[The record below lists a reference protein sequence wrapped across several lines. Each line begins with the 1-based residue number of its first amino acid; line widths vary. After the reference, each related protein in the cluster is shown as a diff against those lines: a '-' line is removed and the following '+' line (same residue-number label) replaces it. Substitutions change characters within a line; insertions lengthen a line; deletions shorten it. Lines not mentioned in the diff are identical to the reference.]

1 VNKTIYKHKQICFLI
16 ILLLTS
22 KLSFSQAEV
31 TAEEKVIHI
40 GVLAHRG
47 KERAILQW
55 TPTAEYLSEKIHGVN
70 FKITPAYLDE
80 LSTFVK
86 HGRIHFVLTNPGNYV
101 FLESNF
107 GVSRI
112 LTMQTQEGEHTLVR
126 YGAVVITRT
135 DNHTIQKLED
145 LKGKSFMAV
154 SAKALGGF
162 QMAWRELQEHGVDPF
177 TDFSNLTFAGLPQ
190 DNIILA
196 VKHGKVDAATVRAE
210 TLVRMSETDK
220 VAMHDFRI
228 LNPQYNVES
237 PYPLSTRL
245 YPEWPLSTLPATPR
259 HLASQVT
266 QALLSMDIHH
276 PAAQIAHMAGWT
288 IPLDYSP
295 VHELMKI
302 LQIGPYEALRQTS
315 FMAIVKRYAW
325 WLITLATFIISLI
338 FLNGYISRT
347 NHRLKETERDLLNEI
362 VERKRSQNA
371 LSKYRDSLEEQVETR
386 TNDLR
391 KTNLGLEKS
400 RVALRE
406 LVRISSAPDLSHDE
420 RLTRL
425 LDTGRD
431 YYDLPIAVLASIETD
446 SQAVCK
452 ISGDTNLAPKQIGP
466 LHQKCAS
473 ILIKCHGEPLDIPNI
488 KQAGPTPCMNDA
500 WHSYLGT
507 AVLVEGQVHCTLE
520 FAGTQIR
527 ERPLSKWDH
536 ELLKVMA
543 QWIGDELERHE
554 AFESEQRHRSEIA
567 RASRLSTIGEMAA
580 SLAHE
585 LNQPLTGAINYSSGC
600 LRMLK
605 SNNYDSKKL
614 MLGMERAI
622 EGATLAANIIRHI
635 REFVQKEDTQHNLVN
650 LNNIINSAT
659 TFILPEA
666 RRHKVNIHFELDRQ
680 LPLILGNNIQ
690 LEQVI
695 LNFIRNSFDAME
707 SVNTENRLVTITSK
721 GNGKTILFTVSDN
734 GEGISNDNS
743 SKIFDAFYT
752 TKSDGMGIGLSISRS
767 IIESHHGSIMAKSL
781 PQGGAEFA
789 FELPIA
795 ENL

>member
-1 VNKTIYKHKQICFLI
+1 VNKTITKQVYFLI
-16 ILLLTS
+16 ILLLTVE
-22 KLSFSQAEV
+22 LGFSQTIISAKD
-31 TAEEKVIHI
+31 KVINI

-55 TPTAEYLSEKIHGVN
+55 TPTAKYLSEKINGYH
-70 FKITPAYLDE
+70 FKIIPAYLDE

-86 HGRIHFVLTNPGNYV
+86 HNRIQFVLTNPGNYV

-112 LTMQTQEGEHTLVR
+112 LTMQTEEEGRTLVR
-126 YGAVVITRT
+126 YGAVIITRA
-135 DNHTIQKLED
+135 DNNAIQKLED

-162 QMAWRELQEHGVDPF
+162 QMAWRELKEHGVDPF
-177 TDFSNLTFAGLPQ
+177 TDFSNLDFAGLPQ

-196 VKHGKVDAATVRAE
+196 VKHGKVDAATARAE
-210 TLVRMSETDK
+210 TLVRMSETGK
-220 VAMHDFRI
+220 VSMYDFRI
-228 LNPQYNVES
+228 LNPQYNIES
-237 PYPLSTRL
+237 PFPLSTRL

-259 HLASQVT
+259 HLASKVT
-266 QALLSMDIHH
+266 QALLSMDTHH

-295 VHELMKI
+295 VHELMKN
-302 LQIGPYEALRQTS
+302 LQIGPYVELRQTS
-315 FMAIVKRYAW
+315 FLAIVKRYAW
-325 WLITLATFIISLI
+325 WLIIMGAFIISLI

-347 NHRLKETERDLLNEI
+347 NHRLKETERNLLNEI

-371 LSKYRDSLEEQVETR
+371 LSRYRDTLEEQVETR

-391 KTNLGLEKS
+391 KTNMGLEKS

-420 RLTRL
+420 RLARL
-425 LDTGRD
+425 LDTGRE

-446 SQAVCK
+446 KQTVCK
-452 ISGDTNLAPKQIGP
+452 ISGDTKLAPKQGGP

-507 AVLVEGQVHCTLE
+507 AVLVEGQAHCTLE
-520 FAGTQIR
+520 FAGTQVR
-527 ERPLSKWDH
+527 DKPLSKWDH

-554 AFESEQRHRSEIA
+554 AFESERRHRSEIA

-605 SNNYDSKKL
+605 SSKYDSRKL

-650 LNNIINSAT
+650 LNSIINSAT
-659 TFILPEA
+659 TFVLPEA
-666 RRHKVNIHFELDRQ
+666 RRHKVNIQFELDRH
-680 LPLILGNNIQ
+680 LPPILGNNIQ

-707 SVNTENRLVTITSK
+707 SIKSEKRLLTITSQ
-721 GNGKTILFTVSDN
+721 GNGETILFSVSDS
-734 GEGISNDNS
+734 GEGISKENL

-767 IIESHHGSIMAKSL
+767 IIESHRGKIAAKSL
-781 PQGGAEFA
+781 PQGGAEFS
-789 FELPIA
+789 FELPAA
-795 ENL
+795 EIL